1 MNSGFLLL
9 ACVVLLGL
17 SSGGQAGELKKHFY
31 KKLCPRAEA
40 IVQELVWASVENNS
54 ALPAKLLRL
63 FFHDCFVR
71 VTPCVRQGCD
81 ASVLLDS
88 TANSSAEKDAIPNRS
103 LAGFEVIDQ
112 VKAALEKACPGR
124 VSCADILALAAR
136 DSVSFRFRQPLWEVK
151 TGRRDGNVSLASEAL
166 ADIPS
171 AGANITRLVQQFACK
186 NLSVTDLVVLSGAHT
201 IGDGHCGIIR
211 NRLYNFAGNGGTDPS
226 LNATYAAFL
235 KSRCS
240 PTDRT
245 TTEQPVVR
253 RPLLRHP
260 EAAGGLFQP
269 DPALLTDGKSNKIV
283 DKLLDSG
290 GFLDA
295 FRKSITRMG
304 DIGVLTGTDGQIRSD
319 CRAVNR

>member
-1 MNSGFLLL
+1 MKFSFLLL

-17 SSGGQAGELKKHFY
+17 SSGGQADELKNHFY
-31 KKLCPRAEA
+31 KKLCPQAEQM
-40 IVQELVWASVENNS
+40 VQDLVWASVANNS

-71 VTPCVRQGCD
+71 GCD

-88 TANSSAEKDAIPNRS
+88 TANSSAEKDATPNRS

-124 VSCADILALAAR
+124 VSCADIVALAAR
-136 DSVSFRFRQPLWEVK
+136 DSVSFQFQKPLWKVK

-171 AGANITRLVQQFACK
+171 AGANFTKLVQQFASK
-186 NLSVTDLVVLSGAHT
+186 DLDVKDLVVLSGAHT
-201 IGDGHCGIIR
+201 IGVGHCGIIR
-211 NRLYNFAGNGGTDPS
+211 NRLYNFTGKGDTDPS

-235 KSRCS
+235 KTQCS

-245 TTEQPVVR
+245 TTVEMDPGSS
-253 RPLLRHP
+253 LLFNDHYYVILKQK
-260 EAAGGLFQP
+260 EGLFQS
-269 DPALLTDGKSNKIV
+269 DAALLTDGKSSKIV

-290 GFLDA
+290 DFFDA

-304 DIGVLTGTDGQIRSD
+304 NIGVLTGTDGQIRNN

>member
-1 MNSGFLLL
+1 MKSGFLLL
-9 ACVVLLGL
+9 ACVALLGL

-40 IVQELVWASVENNS
+40 IVEELVWASVENNS

-71 VTPCVRQGCD
+71 GCD

-103 LAGFEVIDQ
+103 LAGFDVIDQ

-136 DSVSFRFRQPLWEVK
+136 DSVSFQFRQPLWEVK

-171 AGANITRLVQQFACK
+171 AGANITRLVQQFACR

-245 TTEQPVVR
+245 TTVEMDPGSSLSFDDHYYVILKQQ
-253 RPLLRHP
+253 
-260 EAAGGLFQP
+260 EGLFQS
-269 DPALLTDGKSNKIV
+269 DAALLTDGKSNKIV

>member
-71 VTPCVRQGCD
+71 GCD

>member
-1 MNSGFLLL
+1 MKSGFLLL

-17 SSGGQAGELKKHFY
+17 SSGGGQAGELKKHFY

-71 VTPCVRQGCD
+71 GCD

-103 LAGFEVIDQ
+103 LAGFDVIDQ

-136 DSVSFRFRQPLWEVK
+136 DSVSFQFRQPLWEVK

-171 AGANITRLVQQFACK
+171 AGANITTLVQQFANK
-186 NLSVTDLVVLSGAHT
+186 NLSVIGPRRPIRCAHHWRRALRHHQEQT
-201 IGDGHCGIIR
+201 LQLRRQRRHR
-211 NRLYNFAGNGGTDPS
+211 PV

-245 TTEQPVVR
+245 TTVEMDPGSSLSFDDHYYVILKQQ
-253 RPLLRHP
+253 
-260 EAAGGLFQP
+260 EGLFQS
-269 DPALLTDGKSNKIV
+269 DAALLTDGKSSKIV